1 MNDRHADFEPLLD
14 IATPH
19 IYRRNMFR
27 VLGLQVNAT
36 PREARQRRNRK
47 KMQEKLGIK
56 SSDEL
61 GGSLALEFAPSDD
74 DIHHGI
80 ERMNRPV
87 DRLIDEI
94 FWFWPTNSNAD
105 ADQALDALGH
115 GEVDQARKL
124 WEEEAR
130 LDDEW
135 KIATHNLAVSDH
147 LEALDS
153 EVRYVSEGLD
163 FEALERLADRWL
175 RSLARWK
182 EVIEDEGFWNIVKN
196 RARDMEDL
204 QLTTGLVRRIRD
216 TLPKALLL
224 INAKISFDAAARSDI
239 EHAQWHIRM
248 LKDADLG
255 YEIADEV
262 IIKAIEPAQSRIKI
276 SVDNAKSRWTSTP
289 QLGNQYVRELDEQTR
304 NQLDVADSMLPL
316 NDLFRESLH
325 DTVADAMLQGTA
337 EFGNCTNDWQECIK
351 LLELAQGAA
360 AGETMQ
366 MKLSETSEILATNAE
381 SANDW
386 CSSGYWELPKE
397 DIKRLESARESSR
410 AGDFDGAI
418 QALAGL
424 GLKIGTPLRRCLSYA
439 LCINGNHIANEAIS
453 GIDLNT
459 ETQERLLNRLREM
472 SESALIA
479 ALQNFPN
486 PRSSYPPLCL
496 CCGRGDY
503 TRWNEFTLQETS
515 LFWCE
520 RCANSH
526 RHEFERK
533 TLALKQHLWSALE
546 YVLLADEI
554 DPGNNGVAQSL
565 ESLKGIVK
573 DLKLSIP
580 TTNATTNALKKRLVS
595 EDHCS
600 GTPHSFDPSP
610 IDRLCYYCSENRP
623 DESCRII
630 VPMCGDLQKVEM
642 FFNIGSEYRYA
653 DVIVPRCR
661 SCRDKHREL
670 PGRAQN
676 WIEASTE
683 ATKDNSFPEILEEV
697 NSAERALIESRSHL
711 DREKK
716 KVDKAE
722 AVVRDVESIGTLC
735 NVCGSHK
742 FWKDGLCS
750 KCDKE
755 VFRLGAW
762 PRVLL
767 ASATVIASAAT
778 LYLIYVLVILFQ
790 LESNILRLSVQ
801 YPFATVSARIL
812 ISALLGL
819 IVILELMGLI
829 FAVAMKRRLRIPRDE
844 LRTKRKSELLCRRQA
859 EVEKAQSLLDN
870 DRSSL
875 KSAEDAAQTAAVVHG
890 NANDNLRSAKEKAT
904 AEFELIHP
912 EPSLGVGVKPEDDYV
927 EFSRIKKLQSQ
938 GWMFGYEP
946 QTNNSRTVIMPVG
959 VKGLCSTFV
968 SELIK

>member
-1 MNDRHADFEPLLD
+1 MNGRHAEFEPLLD
-14 IATPH
+14 IATPYV
-19 IYRRNMFR
+19 YRRNMFR
-27 VLGLQVNAT
+27 VLGLRVNAT
-36 PREARQRRNRK
+36 PREARQRQNRK

-56 SSDEL
+56 SSDKL
-61 GGSLALEFAPSDD
+61 GGSLALEPAPSED

-94 FWFWPTNSNAD
+94 FWFWPTNSIAD
-105 ADQALDALGH
+105 ADQPLDALDH
-115 GEVDQARKL
+115 GQVDRARKL
-124 WEEEAR
+124 WEEQAR
-130 LDDEW
+130 HGDEW
-135 KIATHNLAVSDH
+135 KIATHNLAVLDH
-147 LEALDS
+147 LEALDC

-163 FEALERLADRWL
+163 FEGLKRLADQWL

-196 RARDMEDL
+196 RARDMDDL

-216 TLPKALLL
+216 TLPGALLL
-224 INAKISFDAAARSDI
+224 INAKISFNAAVRSDI

-248 LKDADLG
+248 LKDADLS

-304 NQLDVADSMLPL
+304 SQLDVADSMLPV
-316 NDLFRESLH
+316 NDLLRESLH

-351 LLELAQGAA
+351 LLELAHGVA
-360 AGETMQ
+360 AGESMQ
-366 MKLSETSEILATNAE
+366 MKLTENSEILSTNAE

-386 CSSGYWELPKE
+386 CDPGYWELPKE
-397 DIKRLESARESSR
+397 YIKQLESVRETTR
-410 AGDFDGAI
+410 AGDFEGAI

-424 GLKIGTPLRRCLSYA
+424 DLRIGRPLQRCLSYA
-439 LCINGNHIANEAIS
+439 LSIHGNHLANEAVS

-472 SESALIA
+472 SESALFA

-503 TRWNEFTLQETS
+503 TRWNEFTLQNTS

-526 RHEFERK
+526 RREFERK

-546 YVLLADEI
+546 YVLFADEI
-554 DPGNNGVAQSL
+554 DPGNNGVVQSL
-565 ESLKGIVK
+565 DSLKEIVK
-573 DLKLSIP
+573 ELKLSIP
-580 TTNATTNALKKRLVS
+580 TTKALKKRLAA
-595 EDHCS
+595 EDHCR
-600 GTPHSFDPSP
+600 GTPYSFEPSP
-610 IDRLCYYCSENRP
+610 IDRLCYHCGDSRP
-623 DESCRII
+623 DESCRIV

-642 FFNIGSEYRYA
+642 FFNYGKEYRYA

-670 PGRAQN
+670 PGQTQN

-683 ATKDNSFPEILEEV
+683 ATNDKNFPEILEEV
-697 NSAERALIESRSHL
+697 NSTGRSLIESRAHL
-711 DREKK
+711 DGEKE

-722 AVVRDVESIGTLC
+722 AAVRDAESIGTFC
-735 NVCGSHK
+735 NVCGSHE

-750 KCDKE
+750 KCNKE
-755 VFRLGAW
+755 VFRLGTW
-762 PRVLL
+762 PRILL

-790 LESNILRLSVQ
+790 LDSNILRLGIQ
-801 YPFATVSARIL
+801 YPMVTVSARIL
-812 ISALLGL
+812 ISAVLGL
-819 IVILELMGLI
+819 IVISGLFGLI
-829 FAVAMKRRLRIPRDE
+829 VTVYFKRRLRGPRQE
-844 LRTKRKSELLCRRQA
+844 LRTKRNSELQCRRQG
-859 EVEKAQSLLDN
+859 EVVKAQSLMEN

-875 KSAEDAAQTAAVVHG
+875 KLAEEAAQTATVAQR
-890 NANDNLRSAKEKAT
+890 NAKDKLRNAKENAK
-904 AEFELIHP
+904 AEFKMIHP
-912 EPSLGVGVKPEDDYV
+912 EPSLGVGVKAEDDYV